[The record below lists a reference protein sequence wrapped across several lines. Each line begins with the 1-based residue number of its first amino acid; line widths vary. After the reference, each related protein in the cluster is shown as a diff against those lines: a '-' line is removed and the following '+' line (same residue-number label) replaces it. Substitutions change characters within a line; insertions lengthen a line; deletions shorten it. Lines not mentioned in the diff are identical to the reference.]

1 MPARI
6 AQLPRK
12 LISTVGAGFG
22 LALSLIVALA
32 MVGLHQLAS
41 TNAHLESIVGENSV
55 KARLA
60 NSMRDILRDRAIAML
75 SIVVSRDAFEKDQ
88 EMLQFYRY
96 GGAYQQVRLELDP
109 LIRLPEEREVLARI
123 DGLTRANQPVMVR
136 IVDLAV
142 EGYTFLAFDELQR
155 EGIPLQRQLVKEL
168 DSLIQIQRDMTA
180 AAAAAARADYA
191 RTRWLMIGLG
201 LVAVLAAIVV
211 AITVMRRAA
220 RLAAASERERTKFLT
235 LFETNSDGIVILDR
249 HGFSDC
255 NPATLEMFHMDRVE
269 DFLGRRPDELGVE
282 DQPCGTPPTL
292 LAERHIREAMEKG
305 HAFFRW
311 TARRP
316 DGSTFP
322 AEIALHSMTLD
333 GEPVIQAIMRDVS
346 TQREAEAALEAAR
359 DAAVAAT
366 EMKSQFV
373 ANVSHEIRTPMNG
386 ILGMTHLL
394 LNSALT
400 PRQHDHAQTIADSA
414 KALMGMINDLLDFS
428 KIEAGR
434 LSVEHIPFD
443 LRPLLRAALQLYR
456 HRAESKGLAL
466 DLEVDAAVP
475 DWVRGDP
482 TRLRQVLLNLLDN
495 ALKFTHAGQVRL
507 SVDAIAGKPGW
518 LRFSVRD
525 SGIGMSAEARGRVFE
540 AFSQADG
547 SVTRKYGGTGL
558 GLAICRQLAALMGG
572 ELTLDSEEGKGSTFH
587 LSLPL
592 PAAPAATP
600 ATAEVNAAGLRFPGT
615 CILVAEDNPVNRKL
629 LGFMLEDLG
638 VTVAQVEDGKAAYE
652 RLAEGGVDLVLMDW
666 QMPVWDGL
674 TATRAIRDREA
685 REGRARLPVI
695 ALTANVMPGFAETCR
710 EAGMDD
716 YLSKPLQTEELARA
730 LARQLPG
737 RAAAADLGAAPASQ
751 ETADV
756 APSRRFDLE
765 KLRRVCQGDA
775 HKLREML
782 ELFVSSSESLLAA
795 LTDALVGRD
804 GAQAARQAH
813 QLKGAAAY
821 LGAAELTALAA
832 EVENLAKAE
841 AWEACATTV
850 DDLEAAFIALRL
862 EIGQYAD

>member
-32 MVGLHQLAS
+32 MVLAS

-88 EMLQFYRY
+88 EMQQFYGY
-96 GGAYQQVRLELDP
+96 GGTYQQVRLELEK

-123 DGLTRANQPVMVR
+123 DRLTRANQPVMVR

-180 AAAAAARADYA
+180 SAAAAARADYA

-201 LVAVLAAIVV
+201 LVAVLAALVV
-211 AITVMRRAA
+211 AVTVMRRAA

-249 HGFSDC
+249 HGFTDC

-269 DFLGRRPDELGVE
+269 DFLGRRPEELGVE

-359 DAAVAAT
+359 DAAVTAAA
-366 EMKSQFV
+366 MKSQFV

-400 PRQHDHAQTIADSA
+400 PRQRDHAQTIADSA
-414 KALMGMINDLLDFS
+414 QALMGMINDLLDFS

-434 LSVEHIPFD
+434 LSVEHIPFE

-507 SVDAIAGKPGW
+507 SAHAVAGKPDW
-518 LRFSVRD
+518 LRFCVRD

-587 LSLPL
+587 LGLPL
-592 PAAPAATP
+592 PAAAATP
-600 ATAEVNAAGLRFPGT
+600 ATADARATGLRFPGMRV
-615 CILVAEDNPVNRKL
+615 LVAEDNPVNRKL

-638 VTVAQVEDGKAAYE
+638 VSVTHVEDGKAAYE
-652 RLAEGGVDLVLMDW
+652 QLAEGGVDLVLMDW

-685 REGRARLPVI
+685 REGRARLPII
-695 ALTANVMPGFAETCR
+695 ALTANVMPGFADTCR

-716 YLSKPLQTEELARA
+716 YLSKPLQAEELARA
-730 LARQLPG
+730 LARQLPAG
-737 RAAAADLGAAPASQ
+737 AVAAGHDAAPASV
-751 ETADV
+751 ETAAV
-756 APSRRFDLE
+756 APSERFDLE

-775 HKLREML
+775 RKLREML
-782 ELFVSSSESLLAA
+782 DLFVSSSEGLLTA
-795 LTDALVGRD
+795 LTDALSGRD

-841 AWEACATTV
+841 DWEACASTA

-862 EIGQYAD
+862 EIGQHAH

>member
-12 LISTVGAGFG
+12 LTSIVGAGFG
-22 LALSLIVALA
+22 LALSLIIALTV
-32 MVGLHQLAS
+32 VGLHQLAS

-96 GGAYQQVRLELDP
+96 GGAYQQVRLELDK

-180 AAAAAARADYA
+180 SAAAAARADYA

-201 LVAVLAAIVV
+201 LVAVLAALVV
-211 AITVMRRAA
+211 AVTVMRRAA

-249 HGFSDC
+249 HGFTDC

-269 DFLGRRPDELGVE
+269 DFLGRRPEELGVE

-316 DGSTFP
+316 DGSSFP

-346 TQREAEAALEAAR
+346 SQREAEAALEAAR
-359 DAAVAAT
+359 DAAVTAA

-400 PRQHDHAQTIADSA
+400 PRQRDHAQTIADSA
-414 KALMGMINDLLDFS
+414 QALMGMINDLLDFS

-434 LSVEHIPFD
+434 LSVEHIPFE

-507 SVDAIAGKPGW
+507 SAHAVAGKPDW
-518 LRFSVRD
+518 LRFCVRD

-587 LSLPL
+587 LGLPL
-592 PAAPAATP
+592 PAAAATP
-600 ATAEVNAAGLRFPGT
+600 ATADARATGLRFPGMRV
-615 CILVAEDNPVNRKL
+615 LVAEDNPVNRKL

-638 VTVAQVEDGKAAYE
+638 VSVTHVEDGKAAYE
-652 RLAEGGVDLVLMDW
+652 QLAEGGVDLVLMDW

-685 REGRARLPVI
+685 REGRARLPII
-695 ALTANVMPGFAETCR
+695 ALTANVMPGFADTCR

-716 YLSKPLQTEELARA
+716 YLSKPLQAEELARA
-730 LARQLPG
+730 LARQLPACAV
-737 RAAAADLGAAPASQ
+737 AAGQDAVPARVESAA
-751 ETADV
+751 V
-756 APSRRFDLE
+756 APSERFDLE

-775 HKLREML
+775 RKLREML
-782 ELFVSSSESLLAA
+782 DLFVSSSEGLLTA
-795 LTDALVGRD
+795 LTDALAGRD

-841 AWEACATTV
+841 DWEACASTV
-850 DDLEAAFIALRL
+850 DDLQAAFIALRL
-862 EIGQYAD
+862 EIGQHAH

>member
-1 MPARI
+1 
-6 AQLPRK
+6 
-12 LISTVGAGFG
+12 
-22 LALSLIVALA
+22 
-32 MVGLHQLAS
+32 
-41 TNAHLESIVGENSV
+41 
-55 KARLA
+55 
-60 NSMRDILRDRAIAML
+60 
-75 SIVVSRDAFEKDQ
+75 
-88 EMLQFYRY
+88 
-96 GGAYQQVRLELDP
+96 
-109 LIRLPEEREVLARI
+109 
-123 DGLTRANQPVMVR
+123 
-136 IVDLAV
+136 
-142 EGYTFLAFDELQR
+142 
-155 EGIPLQRQLVKEL
+155 
-168 DSLIQIQRDMTA
+168 
-180 AAAAAARADYA
+180 
-191 RTRWLMIGLG
+191 
-201 LVAVLAAIVV
+201 
-211 AITVMRRAA
+211 
-220 RLAAASERERTKFLT
+220 
-235 LFETNSDGIVILDR
+235 ETNSDGIVILDR

-572 ELTLDSEEGKGSTFH
+572 ELTLDSEEGKGQRRR
-587 LSLPL
+587 
-592 PAAPAATP
+592 PA
-600 ATAEVNAAGLRFPGT
+600 FPGHVHT
-615 CILVAEDNPVNRKL
+615 
-629 LGFMLEDLG
+629 
-638 VTVAQVEDGKAAYE
+638 
-652 RLAEGGVDLVLMDW
+652 GGGG
-666 QMPVWDGL
+666 QPGQPQ
-674 TATRAIRDREA
+674 T
-685 REGRARLPVI
+685 ARLH
-695 ALTANVMPGFAETCR
+695 AGGPGGNRGTGGR
-710 EAGMDD
+710 
-716 YLSKPLQTEELARA
+716 
-730 LARQLPG
+730 RQGGL
-737 RAAAADLGAAPASQ
+737 
-751 ETADV
+751 
-756 APSRRFDLE
+756 
-765 KLRRVCQGDA
+765 
-775 HKLREML
+775 
-782 ELFVSSSESLLAA
+782 
-795 LTDALVGRD
+795 
-804 GAQAARQAH
+804 
-813 QLKGAAAY
+813 
-821 LGAAELTALAA
+821 
-832 EVENLAKAE
+832 
-841 AWEACATTV
+841 
-850 DDLEAAFIALRL
+850 
-862 EIGQYAD
+862 